1 MKRSSAQFQVEG
13 TLAPGYES
21 VRRMLEDN
29 FKSGSEENSQLCV
42 YVDGEV
48 VVDLWGSTA
57 LAATQHAFTA
67 DTVTNVFS
75 STKSLTA
82 ICIAMLVDRGGTNY
96 RVVVVVEVC
105 PKSSGMTIFT
115 SGMLKYSDKI
125 CSHWPEFAENGK
137 SEITIADLMRHESG
151 LASLDQSIKPSG
163 NTIQSLTASG
173 GGVGGCVSGVG
184 GGVSGGV

>member
-1 MKRSSAQFQVEG
+1 M
-13 TLAPGYES
+13 APGYES

-57 LAATQHAFTA
+57 MAPSQNAFTA

-82 ICIAMLVDRGGTNY
+82 ICIAMLVDRGGTNVLQWWW
-96 RVVVVVEVC
+96 VV
-105 PKSSGMTIFT
+105 
-115 SGMLKYSDKI
+115 
-125 CSHWPEFAENGK
+125 
-137 SEITIADLMRHESG
+137 SG
-151 LASLDQSIKPSG
+151 LSNAAFQFAVTCLSHRVFLDKSLFNIKSFKHPNLQPNPSKIFASLS
-163 NTIQSLTASG
+163 
-173 GGVGGCVSGVG
+173 
-184 GGVSGGV
+184 